1 MTCNYG
7 QNILAATYRTHCR
20 NILKTLF
27 LLYPLTFMTSVLL
40 FQLIGLA
47 VIGGGVYLAADKLHF
62 VSAVFGI
69 PLIASASYLI
79 IAAGCIVF
87 IISFAG
93 CFGAIVE
100 NRALLLVVRIAHE
113 PP

>member
-1 MTCNYG
+1 MG
-7 QNILAATYRTHCR
+7 SA
-20 NILKTLF
+20 
-27 LLYPLTFMTSVLL
+27 LL

-62 VSAVFGI
+62 VSAVIGI
-69 PLIASASYLI
+69 PLIASASYVI

-93 CFGAIVE
+93 CFGATVE
-100 NRALLLVVRIAHE
+100 NRTLLLVVRIADRC
-113 PP
+113 PRRLKL